1 MLTTDRDSRPLPS
14 PTNESSRDRQ
24 ANPDAET
31 DGGQD
36 GDLGDLLNELRVLL
50 PGTTTLT
57 AFLIILPFNVSFTE
71 LPPTTRL
78 VYLATFLCSVVSMV
92 LFTAPAAHHRM
103 ERPLKDRDRF
113 KTRASR
119 LMIAGLIPLSF
130 AFVLATDLVVSAVV
144 GDDRIAVVAAAMVAV
159 LIAVIWWLVPLRNR
173 SRGAT

>member
-1 MLTTDRDSRPLPS
+1 MPEASEPAPETGAAPPRDHPP
-14 PTNESSRDRQ
+14 
-24 ANPDAET
+24 NPDAGRESGR
-31 DGGQD
+31 DD
-36 GDLGDLLNELRVLL
+36 DLGDLLNELRVLL

-92 LFTAPAAHHRM
+92 LFTAPAAHHRI

-144 GDDRIAVVAAAMVAV
+144 GDDRIAVVAAAVVAV
-159 LIAVIWWLVPLRNR
+159 LIAVIWWLVPLR
-173 SRGAT
+173 SRESGSG